1 MKRKLV
7 IELMTYVAVLI
18 IVVVMLFG
26 YKPVEKQIHIPKDF
40 KIDWRNSSAPVFIK

>member
-18 IVVVMLFG
+18 IAVVMLFG
-26 YKPVEKQIHIPKDF
+26 YKPEEKRIQIPKDF
-40 KIDWRNSSAPVFIK
+40 KTDWRCGINNHFIK